1 MRQLKY
7 AHSFEVVSNLPEH
20 LRSLQKL
27 AMNYRWTWDLGAQ
40 SVFRDVDSALWD
52 EVEHNPLMLLRRLGP
67 ERQQRL
73 ASDKLFLSK
82 LQTAVDDLDRYMA
95 ALTWFDGA
103 YPGERERTT
112 IAYFCAE
119 FGLNECLPIYSGG
132 LGLLAGD
139 HLKAASDLGLPLVG
153 VGLLYSRGYFRQALT
168 EDGWQKEIYPEYDF
182 YQYPLTL
189 VRGADE
195 QPLQVLVEFPDR
207 SVAVQIWKA
216 QVGRTEL
223 YLLDSNILA
232 NSPVDQEITDNL
244 YGGDE
249 NMRIRQELILGI
261 GGLKA
266 LAAMGIKP
274 SVCHMNEGHAA
285 FLTLER
291 LGTFMQENNVD
302 LKTARQVTVAGNV
315 FTTHTPVPAG
325 FDVFQPGLLQK
336 YLLKKTQE
344 IGLDFQDFLEYGRMN
359 PEDAAEPFNMAILA
373 MTGANHVNGVS
384 KLHAEVSRAM
394 FASRW
399 DDYTV
404 NEVPIDAITNGIHTA
419 TWMGDRMAALL
430 DKHMGEG
437 WRTDPSSPVVWEG
450 VAAIPDDELWE
461 LREDSRGD
469 LVRYVRRRTLK
480 TLQKRR
486 AGRTEQSE
494 TGSLL
499 DPRVLTIGF
508 ARRFATYKRATL
520 LFSDRE
526 RLKRILNHGERP
538 VQFIFAGKSH
548 PKDDGGKKLIQEIA
562 NFIRNEGGASR
573 MVFLEDYDIDVAR
586 HMVQGVDVWL
596 NNPRRPMEA
605 SGTSGM
611 KVVPNGGLN
620 CSILDGWW
628 AEGYQPGLGWAIG
641 DGGEDSDSMRQDWDE
656 SRDLYQLLE
665 QDLAP
670 LFYSRNENGIPAGWV
685 QMMRQSMR
693 SLAPQFSTARM
704 VREYTDRFYM
714 PSNQTF
720 HALQENGCARAKAAL
735 EWRKR
740 VREAW
745 PSVAIRSVQDTVH
758 AQQITGDEFS
768 ITANVELGSLSSGEV
783 RVQAITG
790 MVGPNRELL
799 DTEVFDMTDKGNGVF
814 EVTLPCR
821 QPGHHGYVCRVVP
834 FHEDVRVATELPVV
848 CWQNVG

>member
-1 MRQLKY
+1 
-7 AHSFEVVSNLPEH
+7 
-20 LRSLQKL
+20 
-27 AMNYRWTWDLGAQ
+27 
-40 SVFRDVDSALWD
+40 
-52 EVEHNPLMLLRRLGP
+52 
-67 ERQQRL
+67 
-73 ASDKLFLSK
+73 
-82 LQTAVDDLDRYMA
+82 
-95 ALTWFDGA
+95 
-103 YPGERERTT
+103 
-112 IAYFCAE
+112 
-119 FGLNECLPIYSGG
+119 
-132 LGLLAGD
+132 
-139 HLKAASDLGLPLVG
+139 
-153 VGLLYSRGYFRQALT
+153 
-168 EDGWQKEIYPEYDF
+168 
-182 YQYPLTL
+182 
-189 VRGADE
+189 
-195 QPLQVLVEFPDR
+195 
-207 SVAVQIWKA
+207 
-216 QVGRTEL
+216 
-223 YLLDSNILA
+223 
-232 NSPVDQEITDNL
+232 
-244 YGGDE
+244 
-249 NMRIRQELILGI
+249 
-261 GGLKA
+261 
-266 LAAMGIKP
+266 
-274 SVCHMNEGHAA
+274 
-285 FLTLER
+285 
-291 LGTFMQENNVD
+291 
-302 LKTARQVTVAGNV
+302 
-315 FTTHTPVPAG
+315 
-325 FDVFQPGLLQK
+325 
-336 YLLKKTQE
+336 
-344 IGLDFQDFLEYGRMN
+344 
-359 PEDAAEPFNMAILA
+359 
-373 MTGANHVNGVS
+373 
-384 KLHAEVSRAM
+384 
-394 FASRW
+394 
-399 DDYTV
+399 
-404 NEVPIDAITNGIHTA
+404 
-419 TWMGDRMAALL
+419 
-430 DKHMGEG
+430 
-437 WRTDPSSPVVWEG
+437 
-450 VAAIPDDELWE
+450 
-461 LREDSRGD
+461 
-469 LVRYVRRRTLK
+469 
-480 TLQKRR
+480 
-486 AGRTEQSE
+486 
-494 TGSLL
+494 
-499 DPRVLTIGF
+499 
-508 ARRFATYKRATL
+508 
-520 LFSDRE
+520 
-526 RLKRILNHGERP
+526 
-538 VQFIFAGKSH
+538 
-548 PKDDGGKKLIQEIA
+548 
-562 NFIRNEGGASR
+562 